1 MGVGV
6 GLQTDRQRCTM
17 GAIIT
22 SAIDNNNNNNTSEA
36 AIDVFNHWP
45 TKGMGS
51 YYCHSL
57 TL

>member
-6 GLQTDRQRCTM
+6 GLQTDRQKCTM

-45 TKGMGS
+45 TKGLGS
-51 YYCHSL
+51 
-57 TL
+57 